1 MTPTRHRTPLPLRI
15 TAYLRQAE
23 EPQHY
28 RLIAKH
34 IKASHVA
41 THRAC
46 YRMLHDG
53 RLRWCGEGLYR
64 LPTVEEVTPC
74 PPSR

>member
-23 EPQHY
+23 GPQHY
-28 RLIAKH
+28 RVIAKH
-34 IKASHVA
+34 IKAPFLA

-53 RLRWCGEGLYR
+53 RLRWCGEGMYR
-64 LPTVEEVTPC
+64 LPQPEEAP
-74 PPSR
+74 